1 MDDTDTLEVLIVLLC
16 LIGSMFFSGS
26 ETVVTSLDDRR
37 ARRLVEAGGRGSKL
51 LAMWVHQPVRVLST
65 ILVGNNITNTLMGAL
80 VTALAIRHFGGGPF
94 GEYAVAT
101 AVFVTTVLLLIFGE
115 ITPKAVGRAHAEKA
129 AIPALAIL
137 RVLSKI
143 MAPVLWLLTKITN
156 VIVRRLAG
164 DQSLSPLNQVT
175 TDEIG
180 YLVKVGRREGSIA
193 AEQAALLQGIVRF
206 EDKIVR
212 DILIPVDKVTAVDL
226 SWGVKQVSQVAA
238 RSGHSRLPVYESNID
253 NIKGILHIK
262 QLVGL
267 GENESVARIL
277 RPPVFIS
284 ESLRLHDLLQRF
296 KEQRVHLG
304 IVVDDA
310 GDTVGVVT
318 LEDVLEQIVGQI
330 FDETDR
336 APLQNDTNE
345 QVGLF
350 FFEGQDSL
358 TRVEEQME
366 IGEVAEEMEGVDS
379 IGDLLTRLAG
389 QIPVAGSVFVW
400 ERLRFKVLAAD
411 ARHVI
416 RVSVERIEPVEIED
430 SIDSEL

>member
-1 MDDTDTLEVLIVLLC
+1 MDDTDTLEVLIVFLC

-26 ETVVTSLDDRR
+26 ETAVTSLDDRR
-37 ARRLVEAGGRGSKL
+37 ARRVVEAGGRGSTL
-51 LAMWVHQPVRVLST
+51 MAMWVRQPVRVLST

-80 VTALAIRHFGGGPF
+80 VTAIALRHFGGGPY

-115 ITPKAVGRAHAEKA
+115 ITPKAVGRAHAEKLA
-129 AIPALAIL
+129 MPALAVL

-143 MAPVLWLLTKITN
+143 MAPALWLLTKITN
-156 VIVRRLAG
+156 FIVRRLVG
-164 DQSLSPLNQVT
+164 DQSLSPLNRVT

-238 RSGHSRLPVYESNID
+238 RSGHSRLPVYEGNLD

-267 GENESVARIL
+267 GPDESIARIL

-336 APLQNDTNE
+336 APLAANNQG
-345 QVGLF
+345 GLF

-358 TRVEEQME
+358 TRVEEE
-366 IGEVAEEMEGVDS
+366 LVTTEVAEEMEGVDS

-416 RVSVERIEPVEIED
+416 RVSVEKIEPVETED

>member
-1 MDDTDTLEVLIVLLC
+1 
-16 LIGSMFFSGS
+16 MFFSGS

-37 ARRLVEAGGRGSKL
+37 ARRLVEAGGRGSTL
-51 LAMWVHQPVRVLST
+51 MAMWVNQPVRVLST
-65 ILVGNNITNTLMGAL
+65 ILVGNNVTNTLMGAV

-129 AIPALAIL
+129 ALPALAVL

-143 MAPVLWLLTKITN
+143 MAPALWLLTKITN
-156 VIVRRLAG
+156 VIVKRLAG
-164 DQSLSPLNQVT
+164 DQSLRPLNQVT

-226 SWGVKQVSQVAA
+226 SWGVKQVSQVAG
-238 RSGHSRLPVYESNID
+238 RSGHSRLPVYEGNID
-253 NIKGILHIK
+253 NVKGILHIK

-267 GENESVARIL
+267 GEDESVARIL

-336 APLQNDTNE
+336 APLQNDSNE
-345 QVGLF
+345 GGLF

-358 TRVEEQME
+358 TRVEEQMA

-416 RVSVERIEPVEIED
+416 RVSVERIETAELED
-430 SIDSEL
+430 STDSEL